1 MRVPP
6 PPAPGTVR
14 PLGNQRSVK
23 CGTEIIPS
31 IMVRFLKWTLRSV
44 IVRVELNWHSS
55 LLMVTCPASR
65 AFCCDGILKV
75 VFKADLSYLLSLV
88 FISLS
93 LVLST
98 YCFPVLIFCFYL
110 YLNLSCLAREFTY
123 CQIRN
128 VIRFAL
134 SDVSFLHVIVFVQVI
149 TWFRVQFGIN
159 KHE

>member
-1 MRVPP
+1 MEVPP
-6 PPAPGTVR
+6 PPG
-14 PLGNQRSVK
+14 
-23 CGTEIIPS
+23 
-31 IMVRFLKWTLRSV
+31 
-44 IVRVELNWHSS
+44 H
-55 LLMVTCPASR
+55 CPALGQS
-65 AFCCDGILKV
+65 AFSEIWYWNNSFDHGSIFEADPAFRYCEGGIELTQFLANGDMPCEQSFLLWSILKV
-75 VFKADLSYLLSLV
+75 VFKAHLFYLLSLV

-98 YCFPVLIFCFYL
+98 YCSPVLIFCFYL

-134 SDVSFLHVIVFVQVI
+134 SDVIFLHVIVFVQAI

-159 KHE
+159 KH